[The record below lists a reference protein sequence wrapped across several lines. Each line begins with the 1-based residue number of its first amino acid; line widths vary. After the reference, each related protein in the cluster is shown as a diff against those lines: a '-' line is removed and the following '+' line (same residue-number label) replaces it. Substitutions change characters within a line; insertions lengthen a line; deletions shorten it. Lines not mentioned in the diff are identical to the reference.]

1 MPRHSKKPAAASFAL
16 PIDAIPTPVAVLD
29 ARRLLIASNNAF
41 AELFDVAS
49 PVGGDL
55 DAFLANVGA
64 IADDPRLG
72 MVFRLE
78 EDGERRTFQLREQ
91 PYGGGTV
98 IFLTETGF
106 GTNLE
111 TLRMAEAARA
121 RLMHDAQVG
130 LWRYDPD
137 ADLYYFSNEL
147 SLGHGD
153 ISAPVPTANLQQ
165 IQHEDD
171 RAKDTEI
178 RERITRE
185 GGSAEA
191 EMRYLQGDGGWTH
204 LRVLYRAGAQL
215 PSGRYEL
222 HGVSLSIT
230 ALATTR
236 DEAAA
241 IAQRLSLALKAS
253 RAGVFE
259 YDYGQHS
266 FWASSEFAA
275 LVGTRGLEIAATDSA
290 GMFHPDDQPV
300 VRELR
305 HRALASSGAEPIDVR
320 LALPGAECWVRLY
333 YEVEQG
339 PDGAPLRGV
348 GLMIDIDEAKRQE
361 IAVGEAR
368 VAAEAATTAK
378 SDFLASVSHEIRTPM
393 NGIVGVLNLLKQERL
408 TSDGRRLLDEALG
421 CTGMLSQLINDVLDF
436 SKIEAGRLELS
447 PAPADPADITA
458 SVVSLIRP
466 QAEAKGLALTCAF
479 ADDLGWAEID
489 SVRLR
494 QCLFN
499 VVGNAV
505 KFTETGSVEVR
516 LSIVGEG
523 EGEARRLR
531 CEVEDTGVGVP
542 EGARTRLFDRFQQAE
557 GGTTR
562 RFGGTGLGLAISRQL
577 ARMMGGDLD
586 YWSREG
592 EGSTFWFEIAAPSVE
607 PPAETGADL
616 GADEPLAGLVVLVVD
631 DNRVNRL
638 VGVKSL
644 QALGAEAKE
653 ADSGA
658 AAIEAAGSRAFDMIL
673 MDINMPGMDGLEAQR
688 RIRELG
694 PRAAAT
700 PIVALTADVM
710 RHQHE
715 AYLAAGMDG
724 VVAKPFSPAQLLA
737 EVMRLASVDRE
748 PMAATG

>member
-1 MPRHSKKPAAASFAL
+1 M
-16 PIDAIPTPVAVLD
+16 
-29 ARRLLIASNNAF
+29 
-41 AELFDVAS
+41 
-49 PVGGDL
+49 
-55 DAFLANVGA
+55 
-64 IADDPRLG
+64 
-72 MVFRLE
+72 
-78 EDGERRTFQLREQ
+78 
-91 PYGGGTV
+91 
-98 IFLTETGF
+98 
-106 GTNLE
+106 
-111 TLRMAEAARA
+111 
-121 RLMHDAQVG
+121 
-130 LWRYDPD
+130 
-137 ADLYYFSNEL
+137 
-147 SLGHGD
+147 
-153 ISAPVPTANLQQ
+153 
-165 IQHEDD
+165 
-171 RAKDTEI
+171 
-178 RERITRE
+178 
-185 GGSAEA
+185 
-191 EMRYLQGDGGWTH
+191 
-204 LRVLYRAGAQL
+204 
-215 PSGRYEL
+215 

-230 ALATTR
+230 SALATAR

-275 LVGTRGLEIAATDSA
+275 LVGTRGLEIAANSA
-290 GMFHPDDQPV
+290 PFYMFHPDDQPV

-644 QALGAEAKE
+644 QALGAEAEE

-658 AAIEAAGSRAFDMIL
+658 AAIEAARLARLRPDPDGHQYARHGWPGSPAPHPRARTARRRDADRGAHRRRDASPARGLPRRGHGRGGGQALLPRATAGRGDASGQRRSGTAMAVA
-673 MDINMPGMDGLEAQR
+673 DGLDRVLPRARSANPMSLTLRTSFLRIADQHLISANSMR
-688 RIRELG
+688 RRGRQAG
-694 PRAAAT
+694 PGLQERAAAERLGVVLDRPGPPLCQAPLPPPRQRIAPAPLAT
-700 PIVALTADVM
+700 PQPLGGVDGVQPRPVAAVVVAIGVGGLAAQLVALGKRGPDAE
-710 RHQHE
+710 H
-715 AYLAAGMDG
+715 
-724 VVAKPFSPAQLLA
+724 A
-737 EVMRLASVDRE
+737 EVAVGLAPVAPALQARRDGLQHGAGPRLVVRQPRRSAAASTRRGSGWSSAE
-748 PMAATG
+748 PSGRT